1 MRMSVFLTALYI
13 HGDSINLFFY
23 CSHSASKIWMKQ
35 LFKYYALLKSYILLL
50 SFFLPF
56 FCMAQMGGF
65 KNYTQEDGLTS
76 SCGYQ
81 ISQDS
86 KGFVWIGSDNGLFR
100 FDGTEF
106 KQYNEKSG
114 FKNIEI
120 LGTAPLSSGEVF
132 VIPFLSDFGILK
144 NNKLF
149 TAQDDAELRKLR
161 LGNVMPLF
169 MSNARMDQVFICEPD
184 NPKSVYIYRNE
195 KISEF
200 PVLLGDKL
208 PGSTFHYRLY
218 DFNTHYVY
226 FQRDSSRVIAY
237 NILTKK
243 KTPCNISLES
253 DRSTLSKDRF
263 LVTVQNNT
271 IIVYE
276 LISPFVFKK
285 INSFEIGE
293 NIYIT
298 FIDNTNKLWVCL
310 ENGGALYFDQDLRDT
325 TASAKPVKF
334 LEDYMINS
342 LLRDRDGNMWFNT
355 KNNGLVFVSGKAFK
369 AYVQLPVKNNGSLYT
384 AIAANKTAVFLGN
397 NTSVASI
404 YRSEKLTGLTL
415 DKHKKFECQAI
426 FANEKVA
433 IFGLAKNIF
442 TVDLSDHKIGRLAK
456 ISLVKNVMPYTSHSV
471 LICGNWALYEYDF
484 VARKLDTLLP
494 ERAYTA
500 LSYHPDSLFVG
511 FFKDLYKFN
520 LKNKRKEL
528 FLEGYY
534 FSDLKKVSPHL
545 YAAATSF
552 SGIILFD
559 SNKILRKITEHDG
572 LASNQVKKI
581 EIENEHTLWAST
593 SLGLSR
599 ISLKDNATLIK
610 NFTTIDGL
618 PSDRVSGCVIKNDT
632 IYVATSK
639 GLGIFRIKDLLNQD
653 TFINKEVIINSV
665 SFSGNEFFNPDKPF
679 TATYPDNTIIFNLSF
694 LDYTSQGKISYRY
707 KTEGLNEDWQ
717 VSTSSKI
724 ILNSLPPGEYTFKVY
739 GQGHNGK
746 QSGHYTA
753 FSFEIKPLFWQ
764 SRWFYSLVALTL
776 TGMMIFLI
784 THFVKKR
791 RDKKLRSLL
800 YEKKIAELELQA
812 IKAQINPHFIYNCL
826 NSIQFLLY
834 KKDYEETENYL
845 DTFSRMIRKTL
856 LYSEKTFMPI
866 REEIDYLT
874 LYLNMEK
881 LRFKGHFN
889 YTIDVAA
896 NVNKSWQI
904 PSLLI
909 QPFVENAIKHGV
921 SQLRDRKGM
930 IEIHFDY
937 HNQQLTIIIRDNGV
951 GIRDKSLLS
960 KKSDSFGIKLS
971 RKRIEVFRQLFDTD
985 ITIEIHD
992 LSEKGQQGTEIKL
1005 NLNLSI

>member
-1 MRMSVFLTALYI
+1 
-13 HGDSINLFFY
+13 
-23 CSHSASKIWMKQ
+23 
-35 LFKYYALLKSYILLL
+35 
-50 SFFLPF
+50 
-56 FCMAQMGGF
+56 MGGF
-65 KNYTQEDGLTS
+65 KSYTQEDGLNS
-76 SCGYQ
+76 SYGYQ

-86 KGFVWIGSDNGLFR
+86 KGFIWIGSDNGLFR

-114 FKNIEI
+114 FNNIEI
-120 LGTAPLSSGEVF
+120 LGAMPLSNGEIL

-149 TAQDDAELRKLR
+149 TIQDNAELRKLR
-161 LGNVMPLF
+161 LVNTMPVF
-169 MSNARMDQVFICEPD
+169 TCSERMDQVFICESD
-184 NPKSVYIYRNE
+184 TPKSVYIYRNE

-200 PVLLGDKL
+200 PVLPEDK
-208 PGSTFHYRLY
+208 PSGNGYHYLLY
-218 DFNTHYVY
+218 DFDTHYVY
-226 FQRDSSRVIAY
+226 FQDDSSRVTAY

-243 KTPCNISLES
+243 RTSCNIRIES
-253 DRSTLSKDRF
+253 DKAVYNTGRF
-263 LVTVQNNT
+263 LVSVQKNT

-276 LISPFVFKK
+276 LTSPFVFKK
-285 INSFEIGE
+285 INSFDIGE

-298 FIDNTNKLWVCL
+298 FIDNTNRLWVCL

-325 TASAKPVKF
+325 MAPAKPVKF

-355 KNNGLVFVSGKAFK
+355 KNNGLVFVSGKTFK
-369 AYVQLPVKNNGSLYT
+369 AYVHLPVKNNGTFYT
-384 AIAANKTAVFLGN
+384 AIAANKSSVFLGN

-415 DKHKKFECQAI
+415 DKHKKFECQSI

-442 TVDLSDHKIGRLAK
+442 TVDLSDHKIERLAK
-456 ISLVKNVMPYTSHSV
+456 IVVAKNVMPYTSHSV

-484 VARKLDTLLP
+484 VTRKLDTLLL

-500 LSYHPDSLFVG
+500 LSYDPDSLFVG
-511 FFKDLYKFN
+511 SFKDLYKFN

-534 FSDLKKVSPHL
+534 FSDLKKVSRNL

-559 SNKILRKITEHDG
+559 SHKILRKITEHDG

-599 ISLKDNATLIK
+599 ISLKDNATFIK
-610 NFTTIDGL
+610 NFTMIDGL

-653 TFINKEVIINSV
+653 TVIHKEVIINSV
-665 SFSGNEFFNPDKPF
+665 SFGGNEFFNPDKPF

-746 QSGHYTA
+746 RSGHCTA

-776 TGMMIFLI
+776 TGVMIFLM

-866 REEIDYLT
+866 QEEIDYLT

-889 YTIDVAA
+889 YTIDMAA

-909 QPFVENAIKHGV
+909 QPFVENALKHGI
-921 SQLRDRKGM
+921 SQLPDREGI
-930 IEIHFDY
+930 IEIHFEY
-937 HNQQLTIIIRDNGV
+937 HNQQLVIMIRDNGV

-960 KKSDSFGIKLS
+960 NKSDSFGMKLS
-971 RKRIEVFRQLFDTD
+971 RKRMEAFRQLFDTD
-985 ITIEIHD
+985 ITMEIHD
-992 LSEKGQQGTEIKL
+992 LSENGKHGTEIKL
-1005 NLNLSI
+1005 HLNLSL